1 MNNIDDQD
9 QVTCPHCG
17 EVTHI
22 GGLIGEHTNDCPR
35 CGKQALTQEPPM
47 NYFTKAQA
55 IMLAFQNTADD
66 GEWTY
71 EAEKC
76 SGSDYYLVVIYGEDG
91 TRIGT
96 L

>member
-1 MNNIDDQD
+1 
-9 QVTCPHCG
+9 
-17 EVTHI
+17 
-22 GGLIGEHTNDCPR
+22 
-35 CGKQALTQEPPM
+35 M

-71 EAEKC
+71 KAEKC
-76 SGSDYYLVVIYGEDG
+76 EGSDYYQVVIYGEDG